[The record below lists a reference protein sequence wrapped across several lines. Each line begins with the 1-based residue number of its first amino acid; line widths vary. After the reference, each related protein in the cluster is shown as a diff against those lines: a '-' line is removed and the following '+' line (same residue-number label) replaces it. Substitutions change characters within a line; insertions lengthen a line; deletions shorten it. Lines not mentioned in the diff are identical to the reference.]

1 MRYRL
6 NVEDGALTLA
16 SDAGAT
22 TGDAQIELADSV
34 TAKPSALTIVGGSL
48 TLSAQGTH
56 P

>member
-16 SDAGAT
+16 SD
-22 TGDAQIELADSV
+22 GDAQIELADSV